1 MPQGVIYM
9 DRIGPPYQTV
19 TSGCSP
25 SPGLKSGATKSAKPL
40 HTIPLHLPRTPS
52 RQKMLI
58 SFGMF

>member
-1 MPQGVIYM
+1 M